1 MFICAYYIPPS
12 DGVDSLEELDKSLSQ
27 LMQMT
32 KNNPSATVV
41 LGGDFNAGEL
51 RRY

>member
-1 MFICAYYIPPS
+1 M
-12 DGVDSLEELDKSLSQ
+12 DSLEELDKSLSQ
-27 LMQMT
+27 LMQMI

-51 RRY
+51 RRDIRPRHNSIGC